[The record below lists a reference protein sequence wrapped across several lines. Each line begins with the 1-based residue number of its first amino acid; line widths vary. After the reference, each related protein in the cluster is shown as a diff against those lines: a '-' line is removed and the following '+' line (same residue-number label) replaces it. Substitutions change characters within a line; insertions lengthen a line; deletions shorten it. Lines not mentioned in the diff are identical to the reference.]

1 MSNSLQRVCIT
12 GAGSFLPGD
21 PVPND
26 RIDDILGRLTDAPER
41 VQAFIDTVGKRM
53 LQSSGVATRHFA
65 VDPETKKL
73 THSVASLGEVAAR
86 RALDMA
92 GRKPSEVDLLIISAP
107 SADTTTPPTSV
118 WLQERLGIERCA
130 EMEIHSNCSGVG
142 KGLQVAYDA
151 LRLGRYKTALVVY
164 SQISSVYLRSC
175 YFNQASIT
183 KTQAMLRYILADG
196 SGAVFMETHPSS
208 NGTAIPGEIIGTYVE
223 SLGGARPPGMT
234 AGLGVESASVGANIF
249 GAVFGEGNHH
259 LDQDFAAVHRE
270 AGPTLLGGIERMLAE
285 LKVDPAS
292 VAHYVVSIPSMQ
304 LYSDNLP
311 SFMDRLRSKQDT
323 MPFRARDIGYCGGAS
338 VLIHFDEIIRNGELK
353 RGQRA
358 VLHAV
363 ESSKWMT
370 AGAVVDW

>member
-1 MSNSLQRVCIT
+1 MSKSLQRVCIT

-21 PVPND
+21 PIPND
-26 RIDDILGRLTDAPER
+26 RIDDMLGRLSDAPER
-41 VQAFIDTVGKRM
+41 VQAFIETVGKRM
-53 LQSSGVATRHFA
+53 LASSGVATRHFA

-73 THSVASLGEVAAR
+73 THTVASLGEVAAR
-86 RALDMA
+86 RALEMA
-92 GRKPSEVDLLIISAP
+92 GRKANDVQLLILSSP

-151 LRLGRYKTALVVY
+151 LRLGRYQTALVVY

-175 YFNQASIT
+175 YFNQASVT

-196 SGAVFMETHPSS
+196 SGAVFMEARP
-208 NGTAIPGEIIGTYVE
+208 GGGEERAPGEVLGAYVE
-223 SLGGARPPGMT
+223 SIGGTRPPGMT
-234 AGLGVESASVGANIF
+234 AGLGVLSASVGGNIF
-249 GAVFGEGNHH
+249 ASVFGEGNHH

-270 AGPTLLGGIERMLAE
+270 AGPTLLGGIERMLSS
-285 LKVDPAS
+285 LGLDPAS
-292 VAHYVVSIPSMQ
+292 VGHYVVSIPSMQ

-311 SFMDRLRSKQDT
+311 SFTDRLRSGKEK

-338 VLIHFDEIIRNGELK
+338 VLIHFDEIARNGELK
-353 RGQRA
+353 RGERV

-370 AGAVVDW
+370 AGAVIDW